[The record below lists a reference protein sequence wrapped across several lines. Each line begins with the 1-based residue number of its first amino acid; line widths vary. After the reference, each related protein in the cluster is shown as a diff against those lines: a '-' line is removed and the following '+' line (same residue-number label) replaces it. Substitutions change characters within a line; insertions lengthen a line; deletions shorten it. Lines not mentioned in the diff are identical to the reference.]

1 VDEKLMLLLRIKDFF
16 KTLLDKGFLST
27 LKLLFST
34 FKDRVSNK
42 PFARETVFEP
52 QDVNPEISPYLPSRY
67 EPLVEVL
74 KRISF
79 SSKDVF
85 VDVGAGKGRAMIIA
99 SKMGFKKVKG
109 IELSRPLFIKANK
122 ILEKANLNYELIN
135 SNILD
140 YKIKEEDN
148 FFYLYDPFQDDILKA
163 FLNNLVQSNLKVR
176 ILYHNNISNK
186 SELFCKFPNISLNS
200 SFEIMGNHYSLFHLN

>member
-1 VDEKLMLLLRIKDFF
+1 MFLLRIKDFF
-16 KTLLDKGFLST
+16 KTLLDKGLLST

-34 FKDRVSNK
+34 VKDRLSDK
-42 PFARETVFEP
+42 PFARETLFEA
-52 QDVNPEISPYLPSRY
+52 QDDNPEIPPYLPSRY
-67 EPLVEVL
+67 QPLIEVL
-74 KRISF
+74 EKIPF
-79 SSKDVF
+79 TNEDVF
-85 VDVGAGKGRAMIIA
+85 IDVGAGKGRAMIIA
-99 SKMGFKKVKG
+99 SNMGFKKVKG

-122 ILEKANLNYELIN
+122 ILEKANLNFELIN
-135 SNILD
+135 SDILD
-140 YKIKEEDN
+140 YKFKEEDN

-200 SFEIMGNHYSLFHLN
+200 SYEIMGNHYSLFHLN